1 MLQFPDIC
9 NVDIDRIYHAGFL
22 GEVDEMMNATVSPV
36 PSRRILTIH
45 RNGN

>member
-1 MLQFPDIC
+1 MLQFPHIC
-9 NVDIDRIYHAGFL
+9 NVDIDRIYHAELL
-22 GEVDEMMNATVSPV
+22 GEVNATMNANVSPV